1 MLALVEISGGQFEV
15 EKSKKLT
22 VPLLEGNDGDVLEF
36 KNIFMFNEN
45 GNLSIGQPFVEGT
58 VTAKIL
64 GEKRD
69 NKILVFH
76 KKRRKGY
83 QKMNGHRQRY
93 SFIEILD
100 IVKN

>member
-15 EKSKKLT
+15 EKSKKLI

-36 KNIFMFNEN
+36 KNILMFNED
-45 GNLSIGQPFVEGT
+45 GNLSIGQPFVEGK

-69 NKILVFH
+69 N
-76 KKRRKGY
+76 
-83 QKMNGHRQRY
+83 
-93 SFIEILD
+93 
-100 IVKN
+100 